1 MTERRKEEDEKPSLE
16 RGRKGPERG
25 ESTWS
30 GSTDPWKS
38 VIESSQPSVG

>member
-25 ESTWS
+25 KHLVRKQ
-30 GSTDPWKS
+30 GSMEVCD
-38 VIESSQPSVG
+38 